1 MGCVLGPDQ
10 RATTV
15 CRAGANVKRN
25 RREKKLGKHS
35 RQADELPKSKRR
47 EEAEEKAEGPCA
59 ADSRE
64 FSASC
69 NHARPLNRPLL
80 WPQKNVAGRKM
91 ELMKTTSRHQTW
103 FLQLVVFS

>member
-15 CRAGANVKRN
+15 CRAGENVKRN
-25 RREKKLGKHS
+25 RREKKLGKQS

-59 ADSRE
+59 VDSRG
-64 FSASC
+64 FSQIALKEK
-69 NHARPLNRPLL
+69 RWKKLN
-80 WPQKNVAGRKM
+80 AEGA
-91 ELMKTTSRHQTW
+91 
-103 FLQLVVFS
+103 